1 MLAGTPVVATDLPGV
16 REPIRHTGMGR
27 IVPPCQSDALAD
39 ALIDVIRNRPS
50 YIRPRADIA
59 AQFDL
64 EESLRQ
70 YERILSGDDDRR

>member
-1 MLAGTPVVATDLPGV
+1 
-16 REPIRHTGMGR
+16 MGR